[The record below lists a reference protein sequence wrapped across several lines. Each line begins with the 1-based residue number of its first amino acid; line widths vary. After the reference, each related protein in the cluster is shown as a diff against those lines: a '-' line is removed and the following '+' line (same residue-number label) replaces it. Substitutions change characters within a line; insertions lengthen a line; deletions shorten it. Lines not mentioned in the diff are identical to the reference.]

1 MRARGNHCIEPWI
14 ASPRARSVGRRSLH
28 KSLRTEFNLHVT
40 EEKGGV
46 RRNAWRNELD
56 ECWTVLDDAS
66 LAFVVV
72 NSCRFEDRPLF
83 PTRTHTPIRKCCD
96 SARSLC
102 QRSYH
107 FPGANTTPLPTKPDS
122 WDSQRDSNV
131 SFPTAPRH

>member
-14 ASPRARSVGRRSLH
+14 ASPRARNVGRRSLH
-28 KSLRTEFNLHVT
+28 KSLRTEFDLHVT

-56 ECWTVLDDAS
+56 ECLTVLDDAS

-72 NSCRFEDRPLF
+72 IVPCFQLGH
-83 PTRTHTPIRKCCD
+83 THRSGNAVTL
-96 SARSLC
+96 SAHSANEATHSL
-102 QRSYH
+102 
-107 FPGANTTPLPTKPDS
+107 GANTTPLPTEPYS
-122 WDSQRDSNV
+122 WDSERDNNV